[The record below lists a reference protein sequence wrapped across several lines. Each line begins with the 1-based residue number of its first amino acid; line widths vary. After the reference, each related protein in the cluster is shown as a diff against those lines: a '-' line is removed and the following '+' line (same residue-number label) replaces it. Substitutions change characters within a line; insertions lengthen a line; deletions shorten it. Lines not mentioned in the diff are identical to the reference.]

1 MVVAYKRVH
10 TREVKLAEPSN
21 LFALSDTRTNVG
33 RPTESSL
40 TDLPVIV
47 RFDSLPVNDYANEP
61 PPILRPVT
69 FNARRGLPYFLVCNT
84 RSLCYKTEDFEARFR
99 IGYWNNRAV
108 NQETQPGKLNS
119 VMRTLDKFRID
130 IAGLSETRL
139 TGFSTLNSETY
150 HILYSGLE
158 TRKEAG
164 FGMAL
169 SSRANKCLVDWEP
182 INERILRARFATSQ
196 AKLTVIV
203 VYAPTNDTVDQTKDD
218 FYRVLSNVVAKA
230 HRHDIVTLCGNFNAK
245 VVSDA
250 SYAPAILGRHGL
262 GEINDNGILL
272 SNNIMINTRKL
283 TKPNVAASGVLPE
296 DRAIPST
303 ASGVIDQPDTASRI
317 VDNVT
322 NDSAG
327 KITDDLTTGC
337 AATAISNIT
346 NPESDILPLFTP
358 KTTLAIGIRAERTW
372 LRKKRRIYFCNF
384 TPTRNMQEDISQRNL
399 TIVLDSL
406 EKKFGDVCGRLEAG
420 FAKFACSDSPPQ
432 WFLQYIEA
440 QNKLRP
446 TFENQMPHSSDLFNH
461 DKAAESYKQQSFKF
475 EPSEQQAKETLLQRV
490 LTELEV
496 TKCELMKLQ
505 IQSSKHSEKISKLK
519 KKYCDLQ
526 QGLEE
531 KETISMKFSPEMSL
545 LKNDGAA
552 DRAVEVED
560 SFNEDL
566 KPVQDHLSAMTKD
579 KDSFLSIYYVFIS
592 WILLAI
598 KYVPET
604 VHMDLDLD
612 FSRMKKKA
620 KKRKKDLKA
629 VLEDIEGSEEA
640 GAAKLAATQGISVT
654 APPTPTPLETVATDI
669 GSTPAPVAVSVA
681 MATSTPATT
690 IAPAVTEPERY
701 EAETAI
707 AAVEEPKETEERK
720 KEEAKEEK
728 KEEEAESVKPSVQ
741 QDKSRPVSSN
751 PVAGTPWSV
760 VWTGDGRVFFYNPLS
775 RTSVWEK
782 PPELLNK
789 PEADKLVTNVPEAV
803 KFFQELTMW

>member
-1 MVVAYKRVH
+1 MPWIFCGSH
-10 TREVKLAEPSN
+10 NIWLGRE
-21 LFALSDTRTNVG
+21 
-33 RPTESSL
+33 
-40 TDLPVIV
+40 
-47 RFDSLPVNDYANEP
+47 
-61 PPILRPVT
+61 
-69 FNARRGLPYFLVCNT
+69 FN
-84 RSLCYKTEDFEARFR
+84 
-99 IGYWNNRAV
+99 
-108 NQETQPGKLNS
+108 
-119 VMRTLDKFRID
+119 
-130 IAGLSETRL
+130 
-139 TGFSTLNSETY
+139 
-150 HILYSGLE
+150 
-158 TRKEAG
+158 
-164 FGMAL
+164 
-169 SSRANKCLVDWEP
+169 
-182 INERILRARFATSQ
+182 
-196 AKLTVIV
+196 
-203 VYAPTNDTVDQTKDD
+203 
-218 FYRVLSNVVAKA
+218 VAKPY
-230 HRHDIVTLCGNFNAK
+230 G
-245 VVSDA
+245 
-250 SYAPAILGRHGL
+250 
-262 GEINDNGILL
+262 
-272 SNNIMINTRKL
+272 
-283 TKPNVAASGVLPE
+283 
-296 DRAIPST
+296 
-303 ASGVIDQPDTASRI
+303 
-317 VDNVT
+317 
-322 NDSAG
+322 
-327 KITDDLTTGC
+327 
-337 AATAISNIT
+337 
-346 NPESDILPLFTP
+346 
-358 KTTLAIGIRAERTW
+358 
-372 LRKKRRIYFCNF
+372 CNF

-440 QNKLRP
+440 NKLRP

-505 IQSSKHSEKISKLK
+505 IQSPPSFSSKHSEKISKLK

-579 KDSFLSIYYVFIS
+579 KDSFLSNTLEDLDLESFGKKKKKS
-592 WILLAI
+592 KKKLPFKSQKLMKKEDEAKAGQTEEAI